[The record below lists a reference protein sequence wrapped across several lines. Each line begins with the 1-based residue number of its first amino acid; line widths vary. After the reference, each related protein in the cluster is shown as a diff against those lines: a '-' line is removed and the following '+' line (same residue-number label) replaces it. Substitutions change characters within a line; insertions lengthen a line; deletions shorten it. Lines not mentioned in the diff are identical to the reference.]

1 MVVFTL
7 PLVLTSF
14 VAGYFADR
22 LSKRMVIIT
31 MKAVEVLLMTGA
43 TVALLTHPTGG
54 PWALIVLA
62 GMGVHSAIF
71 SQAKYGILSELLRH
85 EQLARGNSVL

>member
-1 MVVFTL
+1 MVALLGIRSVASTLSPGQALETASQSQTTLAMVVFTL

-43 TVALLTHPTGG
+43 TVALLTHPTGDR
-54 PWALIVLA
+54 W
-62 GMGVHSAIF
+62 H
-71 SQAKYGILSELLRH
+71 
-85 EQLARGNSVL
+85 